1 MKSEFTKN
9 ISPARM
15 VSFVLTVLG
24 ALFVFT
30 FAAQASTFVVTNTN
44 SSGAGSLGQAIL
56 DANANPGPDAIAFN
70 IPGSGVKTISPS
82 SPLPTISDPVTIDG
96 YTQPGANANTLAL
109 GSNAV
114 LLIELSGAS
123 ANSAAGL
130 TISAGNTTI
139 RGLAINRFNF
149 YGLLIQINGGNVIA
163 GNYLGT
169 DASGMSTFGAPNNG
183 SGILV
188 RSPNN
193 TIGGSSPADRNVI
206 AGNRN
211 ANGSTGVYVD
221 TAAAKGNKIIGN
233 YIGTNPTGVVLLG
246 FMGNGIALSDCSQT
260 TIGGTTAA
268 ERNVTTGSIYGI
280 SLYNSSSNQIT
291 GNYVGPQ
298 AEGAKVIGNN
308 TGIAISGASNDNKVG
323 GTTPSSA
330 NVIAW
335 NTAGIFVSP
344 QSVNNAILG
353 NSIHDNSLYPAIDL
367 YNGAYAVT
375 PNDDNTGDADTGAN
389 KLQNFPV
396 VTSVVSNGGMT
407 TIGGTLDSAFNTEF
421 RIEFFA
427 NQACHKNGFG
437 EGETYLGFTNVTTD
451 ANGKGSFS
459 LAVPNANFAGSVFSA
474 TATDPNG
481 NTSEFSACSSG
492 TSSAGT
498 LQFNTTYVGQF
509 ENDGNFTLNVTRTN
523 GSVGTVTVN
532 YATADGSATTPS
544 DYTSTSGTLIFNDGE
559 TSKSISIPIIDDNV
573 PEGSQAFTISLSN
586 PTGGAVLGNIFKT
599 QLSIQDN
606 DYPTVSIDDVT
617 QAEGNNGTT
626 AFTFTIT
633 SSDVMPNDVSAAY
646 ATADGTALAGSD
658 YQTTSGTI
666 TIPAGQKT
674 ATVTIL
680 VKGDT
685 TAEADKTFFV
695 NLSNPGN
702 AVVGKAKGTGTILN
716 DDGQVQ
722 ATFEFSQINY
732 DTPEDLGALTVTVT
746 RGGDVSSASSV
757 DYTTKDGSAT
767 QKADFE
773 YAAGTLA
780 FAPGETSKT
789 IQLLINEDMHTEGNE
804 GFSIALSNPAGA
816 VLGLQSTAT
825 VTLKDDSPETSMS
838 PLDEAQTF
846 VHMQYHDFLNREPD
860 PNGLAFWTNQI
871 TACGN
876 DPQCIEEK
884 RINVSA
890 AFFLSIEFQETGYLL
905 YLMQRE
911 SFARMPR
918 YESFTRDLQEI
929 GRGVVVNA
937 PGWQQQLAANQQQ
950 FAEQWINRTEF
961 KAAYEALSN
970 EAYVNALYAN
980 AGIAAPQAE
989 KDKLVQK
996 LNTASEN
1003 RAAVLLLVASNA
1015 AFRQQEQNQA
1025 FVLMQYFGYLRRDAD
1040 ATPDSDFSGYNFW
1053 LNKLNSFGGN
1063 YVDAEM
1069 IKAFIT
1075 SIEYRQRFGQ

>member
-1 MKSEFTKN
+1 
-9 ISPARM
+9 
-15 VSFVLTVLG
+15 VS
-24 ALFVFT
+24 
-30 FAAQASTFVVTNTN
+30 
-44 SSGAGSLGQAIL
+44 
-56 DANANPGPDAIAFN
+56 
-70 IPGSGVKTISPS
+70 
-82 SPLPTISDPVTIDG
+82 
-96 YTQPGANANTLAL
+96 
-109 GSNAV
+109 
-114 LLIELSGAS
+114 
-123 ANSAAGL
+123 
-130 TISAGNTTI
+130 
-139 RGLAINRFNF
+139 
-149 YGLLIQINGGNVIA
+149 
-163 GNYLGT
+163 
-169 DASGMSTFGAPNNG
+169 
-183 SGILV
+183 
-188 RSPNN
+188 
-193 TIGGSSPADRNVI
+193 
-206 AGNRN
+206 
-211 ANGSTGVYVD
+211 
-221 TAAAKGNKIIGN
+221 
-233 YIGTNPTGVVLLG
+233 
-246 FMGNGIALSDCSQT
+246 
-260 TIGGTTAA
+260 
-268 ERNVTTGSIYGI
+268 
-280 SLYNSSSNQIT
+280 
-291 GNYVGPQ
+291 
-298 AEGAKVIGNN
+298 
-308 TGIAISGASNDNKVG
+308 
-323 GTTPSSA
+323 
-330 NVIAW
+330 
-335 NTAGIFVSP
+335 
-344 QSVNNAILG
+344 
-353 NSIHDNSLYPAIDL
+353 
-367 YNGAYAVT
+367 
-375 PNDDNTGDADTGAN
+375 
-389 KLQNFPV
+389 
-396 VTSVVSNGGMT
+396 
-407 TIGGTLDSAFNTEF
+407 
-421 RIEFFA
+421 
-427 NQACHKNGFG
+427 
-437 EGETYLGFTNVTTD
+437 
-451 ANGKGSFS
+451 
-459 LAVPNANFAGSVFSA
+459 FSA

-617 QAEGNNGTT
+617 QAEGNSGTT

-825 VTLKDDSPETSMS
+825 SHS
-838 PLDEAQTF
+838 
-846 VHMQYHDFLNREPD
+846 
-860 PNGLAFWTNQI
+860 
-871 TACGN
+871 
-876 DPQCIEEK
+876 
-884 RINVSA
+884 
-890 AFFLSIEFQETGYLL
+890 
-905 YLMQRE
+905 QRR
-911 SFARMPR
+911 FARDIDESPR
-918 YESFTRDLQEI
+918 RGADICTHAVSRFLESRTRPERSGLLDKSNH
-929 GRGVVVNA
+929 RV
-937 PGWQQQLAANQQQ
+937 WQ
-950 FAEQWINRTEF
+950 R
-961 KAAYEALSN
+961 
-970 EAYVNALYAN
+970 
-980 AGIAAPQAE
+980 P
-989 KDKLVQK
+989 
-996 LNTASEN
+996 
-1003 RAAVLLLVASNA
+1003 AV
-1015 AFRQQEQNQA
+1015 
-1025 FVLMQYFGYLRRDAD
+1025 Y
-1040 ATPDSDFSGYNFW
+1040 
-1053 LNKLNSFGGN
+1053 
-1063 YVDAEM
+1063 
-1069 IKAFIT
+1069 
-1075 SIEYRQRFGQ
+1075 